1 MGSGLGSWWWL
12 VVGGGW
18 WWWLVEGVSIVDAVL
33 LHHAV
38 LKQSV
43 KGKRGAV
50 FLRGEKRYSL
60 LMHGGM
66 GSYGCLLYSVRIV
79 W

>member
-1 MGSGLGSWWWL
+1 VGLDHGSGLV
-12 VVGGGW
+12 VVGGCC
-18 WWWLVEGVSIVDAVL
+18 WWLVEGVGIVSAVL

-66 GSYGCLLYSVRIV
+66 GSYGYLLYSVRIG